1 MSPKES
7 LQTFSAIRFFLY
19 LQVITMLIILISH
32 KLYVE
37 GIAVKESGLC
47 SLPLE
52 YYPWFKEAAHGAEL
66 PFLFPMRF
74 NITSSADDMSFPMTM
89 MKYWSNFANTG
100 YVLSCTNEMKRWI
113 LLLSLT
119 HYERPLPT
127 IDNVTNR
134 R

>member
-1 MSPKES
+1 VGFYGDLFFYSPAVQS
-7 LQTFSAIRFFLY
+7 LN
-19 LQVITMLIILISH
+19 SH
-32 KLYVE
+32 AFNNHKTKQFQYMDRRR
-37 GIAVKESGLC
+37 SGFC

-52 YYPWFKEAAHGAEL
+52 YYPWFKEAGHGAEL
-66 PFLFPMRF
+66 QFLFPMRF